1 MNKKNTKVEEVKNIE
16 TVEETKSS
24 KMLNYLKAMSKNEKM
39 IARLQKKIESLKSLN
54 EEIASK
60 FKTILD
66 A

>member
-1 MNKKNTKVEEVKNIE
+1 MNKKNTKNEEVKNIE